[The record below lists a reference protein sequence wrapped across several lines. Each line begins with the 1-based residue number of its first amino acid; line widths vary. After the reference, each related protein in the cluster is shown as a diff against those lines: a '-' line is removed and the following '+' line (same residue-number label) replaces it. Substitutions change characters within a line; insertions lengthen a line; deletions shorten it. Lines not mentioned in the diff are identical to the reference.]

1 MPLAAVATVLGL
13 ISFSAMA
20 LGVSLKWTGEGV
32 EDTADGLSKLIVVSA
47 VAGGVYVLA
56 KKTKVI

>member
-1 MPLAAVATVLGL
+1 MPFVGYLIFGLGTL
-13 ISFSAMA
+13 A
-20 LGVSLKWTGEGV
+20 LGTGLKWAGEGV

-47 VAGGVYVLA
+47 VAGGAYMLA